1 MSKPINMRRC
11 VVCRQVRHKSEL
23 IRIVKTS
30 SGEIS
35 FDESGKTFGRGTYV
49 CKETTCAETLKKRR
63 NLDKIFK
70 TKLPNELYDK
80 ICAAVDIK
88 EKIRM

>member
-11 VVCRQVRHKSEL
+11 VVCRQIRHKSEL
-23 IRIVKTS
+23 VRVVKTS

-35 FDESGKTFGRGTYV
+35 IDETQKIFGRGTYV
-49 CKETTCAETLKKRR
+49 CKSETCAGLLKKRR

-70 TKLPNELYDK
+70 TKLPAELYDK
-80 ICAAVDIK
+80 ICEAVDIK